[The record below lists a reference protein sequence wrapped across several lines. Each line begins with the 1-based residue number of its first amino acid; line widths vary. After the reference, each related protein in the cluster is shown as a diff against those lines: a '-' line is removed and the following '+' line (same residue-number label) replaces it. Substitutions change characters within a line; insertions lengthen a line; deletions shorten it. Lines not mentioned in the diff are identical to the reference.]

1 MMETTLSISAGQKE
15 YLSKEQFYKL
25 CHISKSTASRL
36 IKNGVVPAIDT
47 QKKTR
52 RYLIARKDVEAY
64 LSARNQNPS
73 EFASTVQHNIQT
85 YGDYKEFSPENAIK
99 LRRIAASEWM
109 DCPDVLRTSDISALL
124 GYRTETIYRWRK
136 NLGLKGY
143 IISGKLYFPKTFLLD
158 FIAGPEF
165 HGIQQKTIQHIN
177 LLRRAIHAG
186 T

>member
-1 MMETTLSISAGQKE
+1 LTLKRKQ
-15 YLSKEQFYKL
+15 
-25 CHISKSTASRL
+25 
-36 IKNGVVPAIDT
+36 V
-47 QKKTR
+47 

-109 DCPDVLRTSDISALL
+109 DCPDVLRVCDISALL

-136 NLGLKGY
+136 
-143 IISGKLYFPKTFLLD
+143 T
-158 FIAGPEF
+158 
-165 HGIQQKTIQHIN
+165 
-177 LLRRAIHAG
+177 
-186 T
+186 

>member
-1 MMETTLSISAGQKE
+1 MMETTLSISVVQEE

-52 RYLIARKDVEAY
+52 RYLIARKDMETY

-99 LRRIAASEWM
+99 LRRIAASE
-109 DCPDVLRTSDISALL
+109 
-124 GYRTETIYRWRK
+124 
-136 NLGLKGY
+136 
-143 IISGKLYFPKTFLLD
+143 
-158 FIAGPEF
+158 
-165 HGIQQKTIQHIN
+165 
-177 LLRRAIHAG
+177 
-186 T
+186 